1 MRKRK
6 KMLLIMVII
15 IPVVLLFI
23 PIRCTHSAP
32 NEEKEFYI
40 VNCVSEGTT
49 DSGVWIISGSNKDNK
64 KQDWENGVGIVLKGK
79 NPKNILSYDIC
90 NNYTQFIMY
99 GKLVKE
105 FDKSLGR
112 EVYTLD
118 CTKWQIYSEVKRG
131 NYSFRIPYKHFIT
144 IYDLKYFDFL
154 LTD

>member
-1 MRKRK
+1 MEVKWKHFILIKTGK
-6 KMLLIMVII
+6 KKW
-15 IPVVLLFI
+15 
-23 PIRCTHSAP
+23 
-32 NEEKEFYI
+32 EKEK
-40 VNCVSEGTT
+40 
-49 DSGVWIISGSNKDNK
+49 NK
-64 KQDWENGVGIVLKGK
+64 Q
-79 NPKNILSYDIC
+79 
-90 NNYTQFIMY
+90 TIMY

>member
-6 KMLLIMVII
+6 KLLLILVI
-15 IPVVLLFI
+15 IPVLFLFI
-23 PIRCTHSAP
+23 PIRCTHSTP

-64 KQDWENGVGIVLKGK
+64 KEDWEYGVGI
-79 NPKNILSYDIC
+79 
-90 NNYTQFIMY
+90 NYTQFIMY